1 MKKHFSTKSQQG
13 MTLIEIMI
21 AMLISLFIIGGVI
34 LIFTSSQQSY
44 RLQEN
49 LSRMQENGRFA
60 MAFLSRDIRT
70 ANYRKC
76 FSDLVPPVIEGEPSA
91 IAGSDNSG
99 LNNSDSIT
107 VAQKNASCSAP
118 DTTAT
123 IEYRIQN
130 DVTGTAA
137 LFQSTDDDGD
147 GPTAS
152 NTQALVE
159 GIENMQI
166 LYGEDTDND
175 NTPNYYVPAGTTG
188 LNMSQ
193 VVSVRVSLLIAS
205 LDDHLSSTPRAY
217 SYNGA
222 LVDPAPDNRI
232 RRVFTST
239 IALRNQLP

>member
-1 MKKHFSTKSQQG
+1 MKFQRYAVIGSNSFAGAAFIARLIADGADVIGTSTQQ
-13 MTLIEIMI
+13 
-21 AMLISLFIIGGVI
+21 
-34 LIFTSSQQSY
+34 
-44 RLQEN
+44 
-49 LSRMQENGRFA
+49 
-60 MAFLSRDIRT
+60 
-70 ANYRKC
+70 
-76 FSDLVPPVIEGEPSA
+76 A
-91 IAGSDNSG
+91 IANG
-99 LNNSDSIT
+99 
-107 VAQKNASCSAP
+107 
-118 DTTAT
+118 
-123 IEYRIQN
+123 
-130 DVTGTAA
+130 
-137 LFQSTDDDGD
+137 
-147 GPTAS
+147 
-152 NTQALVE
+152 VE
-159 GIENMQI
+159 AMQI